1 MDVTLLKEYS
11 NNNKFSKIYI
21 DNTNAYYVVAVN
33 DMGTGFRIIFNNLEE
48 SINYAEKWVNNEL

>member
-1 MDVTLLKEYS
+1 MDVTLVKEYS

-21 DNTNAYYVVAVN
+21 DSTNAYYVVAVN

>member
-21 DNTNAYYVVAVN
+21 DSTNAYYVVAVN
-33 DMGTGFRIIFNNLEE
+33 DMGTGFRIIFNTFEE